1 MASRKTE
8 NHRKDNRRKIGRSK
22 NMKKYCKK
30 ADITDRALISKSVH
44 QCLADKLK
52 RRDTLRLLSS
62 VTILSPE
69 QIYYLLYR
77 GGRNA
82 VDWCIERVTND
93 IHAEIIARNPKFPP
107 IWYKKRKDSSS
118 GKNREI
124 GIQDVKQQIY
134 DYVAVNALEPIGA
147 RIGVHQYASI
157 KGRGPVRG
165 MKKIYKWMRDKTLRY
180 YGKFDVKKCFES
192 ISREKMMEFLSRY
205 IKNDPLLWLVD
216 TLLKTFQKGLSIGS
230 YLSQFLCNLYMSQLY
245 HEISERMYHIRKRR
259 AGGTER
265 VNLVKHVLFYMD
277 DIYITGTN
285 AKLLNMAAK
294 RIVSYAAKMGITIKQ
309 EWTIQ
314 PCGVVDMMGF
324 KIYRDHVTIRKRV
337 WKRIRRVYMRTYR
350 KIKTHKPIPLSTARR
365 CLSYKGFFD
374 NTNSFRTVAKYKVRE
389 VARVCKR
396 RVSYADKSKVFRST
410 ATC

>member
-30 ADITDRALISKSVH
+30 VDITDRALISKSVH

-77 GGRNA
+77 GGRIA
-82 VDWCIERVTND
+82 VDWCIERVIND

-107 IWYKKRKDSSS
+107 IWYKKRKDPSS

-134 DYVAVNALEPIGA
+134 DYVAVNALEPIGV

-216 TLLKTFQKGLSIGS
+216 TLLKTFRKGLSIGS

-259 AGGTER
+259 AGGAER
-265 VNLVKHVLFYMD
+265 VNLVKHVL
-277 DIYITGTN
+277 
-285 AKLLNMAAK
+285 
-294 RIVSYAAKMGITIKQ
+294 
-309 EWTIQ
+309 
-314 PCGVVDMMGF
+314 
-324 KIYRDHVTIRKRV
+324 
-337 WKRIRRVYMRTYR
+337 
-350 KIKTHKPIPLSTARR
+350 LS
-365 CLSYKGFFD
+365 LIHI
-374 NTNSFRTVAKYKVRE
+374 
-389 VARVCKR
+389 
-396 RVSYADKSKVFRST
+396 
-410 ATC
+410 